1 MAPHGP
7 PPNTLAADEQFL
19 RKDKIAAQFMP
30 VPQLPLVSR
39 KPRKVG
45 RNGMEAAPGDFSNA
59 KNRN

>member
-45 RNGMEAAPGDFSNA
+45 RNGMEAAPGDFSKA
-59 KNRN
+59 RNRN